1 MGNIAVAKRL
11 GTNTL
16 IGWTREKMAV
26 SSFVFCETVPMKNLS
41 AVVCIGLLAALGGCA
56 PEVGSDKWCATMK
69 DTPKGEWT
77 MNDTRDYA
85 KYCVLNIEN
94 EK

>member
-1 MGNIAVAKRL
+1 
-11 GTNTL
+11 
-16 IGWTREKMAV
+16 MAV
-26 SSFVFCETVPMKNLS
+26 SGIVFCETLLMRNLS
-41 AVVCIGLLAALGGCA
+41 AVVCFGLLAALGGCA

-77 MNDTRDYA
+77 MNDTRDYT
-85 KYCVLNIEN
+85 KYCVLKIDN